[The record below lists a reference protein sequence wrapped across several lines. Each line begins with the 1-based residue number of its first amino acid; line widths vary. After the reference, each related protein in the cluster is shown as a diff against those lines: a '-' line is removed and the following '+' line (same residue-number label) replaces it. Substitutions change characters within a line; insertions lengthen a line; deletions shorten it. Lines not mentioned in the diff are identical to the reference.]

1 MSDDIFR
8 SVEAFSSDDEYP
20 FSGSGRDTALLD
32 DQENDTQM
40 RTQPTLKSS
49 ARNRA
54 KSGVSQRS
62 ARVERK
68 LSKRKEEGKDNPKL
82 GVTWYLVYC
91 VFKAGLL
98 ILTSLLFSMNN
109 HPHDPTKNLTPF

>member
-1 MSDDIFR
+1 
-8 SVEAFSSDDEYP
+8 
-20 FSGSGRDTALLD
+20 
-32 DQENDTQM
+32 M
-40 RTQPTLKSS
+40 RKQTTLKSV
-49 ARNRA
+49 RDRA

-109 HPHDPTKNLTPF
+109 HPKDPDRNLTPFQMLVGRSTLGLFTMILW